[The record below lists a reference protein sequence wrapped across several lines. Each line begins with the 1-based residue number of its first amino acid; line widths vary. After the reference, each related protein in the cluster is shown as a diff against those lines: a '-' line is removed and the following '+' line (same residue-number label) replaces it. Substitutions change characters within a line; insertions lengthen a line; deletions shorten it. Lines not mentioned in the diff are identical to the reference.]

1 MRIFV
6 PVEHLT
12 EDEKLRLDEIRK
24 KIDETESIE
33 EIHELSAEVDT
44 LIGIALGR
52 FKKTNPIDDVVP
64 FPKRMITA
72 VHYCPKV
79 HNGGKEWSTLLGRD
93 EHCPV
98 CNHRELD
105 EHGNLTREL

>member
-6 PVEHLT
+6 PIEHLDD
-12 EDEKLRLDEIRK
+12 EEKLRLDEIRR

-33 EIHELSAEVDT
+33 EIHELSAEIDN

-52 FKKTNPIDDVVP
+52 FKKSKPIDDVVV

-79 HNGGKEWSTLLGRD
+79 KSGGKEWSTLLGRD

-98 CNHRELD
+98 CGHRELD
-105 EHGNLTREL
+105 EHGELLSEL